1 MTRKT
6 SLSSAVRDPR
16 RQAVAVIFLCTL
28 TALLSGVAQAQDGVV
43 NSTQNPLQVGLLQ
56 WNKQDQPTTFAAGGG
71 PAGVAFDGA
80 SVWVANFGS
89 NNVMK
94 LRASDGAL
102 LGTFAAG
109 TGPYGR
115 AFDGA
120 NIWVANELSTL
131 AVFSRPLWRFPFPTI
146 RD

>member
-28 TALLSGVAQAQDGVV
+28 TALLSGVAQAQGGVV

-80 SVWVANFGS
+80 SVWVAN
-89 NNVMK
+89 
-94 LRASDGAL
+94 
-102 LGTFAAG
+102 
-109 TGPYGR
+109 
-115 AFDGA
+115 
-120 NIWVANELSTL
+120 ELSTL